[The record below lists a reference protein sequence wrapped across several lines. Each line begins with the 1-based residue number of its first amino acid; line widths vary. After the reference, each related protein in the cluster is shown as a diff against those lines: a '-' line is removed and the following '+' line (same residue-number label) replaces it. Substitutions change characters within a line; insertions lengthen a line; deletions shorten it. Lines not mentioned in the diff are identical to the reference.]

1 MPQLTLVFIFLLAS
15 ALHRPVTYFNMS
27 GWVNPKE
34 FSSDDLADLQRLLD
48 EREPPKIPPN
58 KFASNDSPALSTS
71 DYCQRQVK
79 QEYPQPQRLEGS
91 PVNTPETPRKRRRK
105 SADEDPEQYSERARE
120 EALSSKTKRTRQAC
134 DRCKVRVDI

>member
-1 MPQLTLVFIFLLAS
+1 MPQLTLIFIFLLAS
-15 ALHRPVTYFNMS
+15 VLHQPVTYFNMS

-48 EREPPKIPPN
+48 EREPPKT
-58 KFASNDSPALSTS
+58 FASNDSPALSTS
-71 DYCQRQVK
+71 DYCQSQVK
-79 QEYPQPQRLEGS
+79 EEYQQPQQLEGS
-91 PVNTPETPRKRRRK
+91 PVNAPETPRKRRRK

-134 DRCKVRVDI
+134 DRCKVRVNI